1 MGRTAKDVIMRLAEI
16 AGAEWEREGMTFG
29 QDSDGNCWTT
39 SRQGIETTTV
49 TPPPER

>member
-1 MGRTAKDVIMRLAEI
+1 MARTAKDVIMRLAEI

-39 SRQGIETTTV
+39 SRWRGGDIETV
-49 TPPPER
+49 TPAPR